1 MSCCF
6 RLAHQPAAAANIM
19 IGYLNYRAAINNN
32 VLAITNRS
40 DGEIAAR
47 DTTVGA
53 GGNFGLLYQ
62 PRTHTRIGV
71 TYYSQVSLNFGA
83 VPAFTGLRMSGRTV
97 RHGETNVSPD
107 YKQSDNAF
115 TGKIV
120 KVTVAQK

>member
-1 MSCCF
+1 
-6 RLAHQPAAAANIM
+6 M